1 MDCMEEVGLIPEGT
15 RILQRVK
22 NSIWCF
28 LGIYFVIVLMRGKIL
43 LFLILLFPMWNILYQ
58 LASPKNFYTYAGRIT
73 PWLAAS
79 ALLTLGVGMIWGLAF
94 APPDYQQGEA
104 YRIIYV
110 HVPSAFLSMAL
121 YAWMGFLAILLLVW
135 RIKMAGLLIHKV
147 AQLGACMAF
156 LALITGSIWGKPM
169 WGAWWVWDARLTSEL
184 VLLLL
189 YSAILATYQAVKN
202 KEDGDRIIAILSLVG
217 LIDLPIIH
225 YSVYWWNTLHQGAT
239 LSVFA
244 KPKIDH
250 SMLYP
255 LLVTLI
261 GFFLYS
267 LWIIL
272 EKARSEVLF
281 RERRQSWVKI
291 QFEEEIDESVF

>member
-1 MDCMEEVGLIPEGT
+1 M
-15 RILQRVK
+15 
-22 NSIWCF
+22 
-28 LGIYFVIVLMRGKIL
+28 
-43 LFLILLFPMWNILYQ
+43 FPMWNFLYQ
-58 LASPKNFYTYAGRIT
+58 FASPRTFYTSSGHVI
-73 PWLAAS
+73 PWLATS
-79 ALLTLGVGMIWGLAF
+79 ALIALLVGMIWGLVF
-94 APPDYQQGEA
+94 APPDYQQGDA

-121 YAWMGFLAILLLVW
+121 YGWMGFLALLLLVW
-135 RIKMAGLLIHKV
+135 RIKIAGLLIHFV
-147 AQLGACMAF
+147 AQVGAWMAF
-156 LALITGSIWGKPM
+156 LALVTGSIWGKPM

-189 YSAILATYQAVKN
+189 YAAILATYHAVKN
-202 KEDGDRIIAILSLVG
+202 KEDGDKIIAILTLVG

-244 KPKIDH
+244 KPKIAV

-255 LLVTLI
+255 LLLTLT
-261 GFFLYS
+261 GFFLYA

-272 EKARSEVLF
+272 EKARNEVLL
-281 RERRQSWVKI
+281 REKRQSWVKI
-291 QFEEEIDESVF
+291 QFEGEKR